1 MKYHNLYIDT
11 DGTFEK
17 FDKISKLFRLEPMPV
32 DKEIKFAKPYSLWT
46 YQVVTADEDE
56 YFDFINKFLDILEP
70 KFADLEILGVKRD
83 NILFWL
89 IYEYD
94 QQCAMEFHSQ
104 EMKRLGESGIHL
116 NIDCFQLSTDE
127 STNA

>member
-1 MKYHNLYIDT
+1 MKYHRLHIDT

-17 FDKISKLFRLEPMPV
+17 FDKISKLLRLEPMPV
-32 DKEIKFAKPYSLWT
+32 DKEIKFDEPYSLWT
-46 YQVVTADEDE
+46 YEVITADEDE

-70 KFADLEILGVKRD
+70 KFADLEILGVNRD
-83 NILFWL
+83 DILFW
-89 IYEYD
+89 IMYEYN
-94 QQCAMEFHSQ
+94 QQCAMEFHPQ

-116 NIDCFQLSTDE
+116 NIDCFQLKENE